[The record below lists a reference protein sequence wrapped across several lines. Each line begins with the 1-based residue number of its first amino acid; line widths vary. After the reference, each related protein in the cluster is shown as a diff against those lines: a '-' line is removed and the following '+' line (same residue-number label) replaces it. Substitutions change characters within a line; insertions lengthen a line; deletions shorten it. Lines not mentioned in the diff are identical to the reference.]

1 MNYMGIDHHKQY
13 SHMTLM
19 DEKGN
24 VLKAGRVMNLRSDVE
39 EFLEG
44 AGDEVEA
51 VIEAG
56 FSSYVMVDL
65 LETLGVEVKIANPSD
80 VKAIAKAKIKTD
92 KRDSKILAHLLRTDL
107 IPEVYRRSGENQ
119 RAQRVMRQRAFFVES
134 LTRVKNRI
142 HALIAKQSEEVLR
155 DLDQIK
161 DIFSKRGMELLKQL
175 ELPSTDKQLLEALLK
190 TYRHLEERIKE
201 SNDLVKSLYK
211 EMPEA
216 QLIDTVP
223 GFGPFLS
230 VLVAIE
236 IGDVGRFDSAG
247 KLHSYAGVIP
257 STHSSGNR
265 TYHGRLIKGGNR
277 WLRWAAVEAV
287 IPATR
292 KDFELRVFYE
302 KRAKRKDAN
311 VAKIATARRLL
322 AIIYKILKEKRCYEP
337 YKREWKGKKKESAAL

>member
-19 DEKGN
+19 DENGD
-24 VLKAGRVMNLRSDVE
+24 VLRAGRVMNSRREVE
-39 EFLEG
+39 DFLSG
-44 AGDEVEA
+44 VADEVEA

-65 LETLGVEVKIANPSD
+65 MEELGVKVKIANPSE

-92 KRDSKILAHLLRTDL
+92 KRDSKILAHLLRADL
-107 IPEVYRRSGENQ
+107 IPEVYRRSSENQ
-119 RAQRVMRQRAFFVES
+119 RDQRVLRQRAFFVAT

-142 HALIAKQSEEVLR
+142 HALLAKQNEDALKDMNKVR
-155 DLDQIK
+155 

-175 ELPSTDKQLLEALLK
+175 ELPSTDKQLLEGLLK
-190 TYRHLEERIKE
+190 TYRHLKERIKE
-201 SNDLVKSLYK
+201 SDELVKSLYK
-211 EMPEA
+211 KMPEA

-236 IGDVGRFDSAG
+236 IDDVRRFASAA

-257 STHSSGNR
+257 STHSSGER
-265 TYHGRLIKGGNR
+265 TYHGQLIKGGNR

-287 IPATR
+287 MPATK
-292 KDFELRVFYE
+292 KDFDLRLFY
-302 KRAKRKDAN
+302 KRHARRKDAN
-311 VAKIATARRLL
+311 IAKVATARRLL
-322 AIIYKILKEKRCYEP
+322 TIIYKILKERRCFEP
-337 YKREWKGKKKESAAL
+337 YKR

>member
-1 MNYMGIDHHKQY
+1 
-13 SHMTLM
+13 MTLM
-19 DEKGN
+19 DEKGKI
-24 VLKAGRVMNLRSDVE
+24 LKAGRVMNFRSEVE

-44 AGDEVEA
+44 AGDKVEA

-65 LETLGVEVKIANPSD
+65 LETLGVGIKIANPSE

-92 KRDSKILAHLLRTDL
+92 KRDSKILAHLLRADL

-119 RAQRVMRQRAFFVES
+119 RAQRVLRQRAFFVES

-142 HALIAKQSEEVLR
+142 HALIANQREEVLR
-155 DLDQIK
+155 DLNKVK
-161 DIFSKRGMELLKQL
+161 DIFSKRGMELLKRI

-190 TYRHLEERIKE
+190 TYRHLEEMKKE

-223 GFGPFLS
+223 GFGTFLS
-230 VLVAIE
+230 VLTAIE
-236 IGDVGRFDSAG
+236 IGDIGRFDSASN
-247 KLHSYAGVIP
+247 LNSYAGVIP
-257 STHSSGNR
+257 STHSTGNK
-265 TYHGRLIKGGNR
+265 TYHGKLIKGGNR

-292 KDFELRVFYE
+292 KDFELKVFYD
-302 KRAKRKDAN
+302 KRARRKNAN
-311 VAKIATARRLL
+311 VAKVATAKRLL
-322 AIIYKILKEKRCYEP
+322 TIIYKILKEKRCYEP
-337 YKREWKGKKKESAAL
+337 YKREWEEKKKESAAL